1 MSHEELDDLLVILHN
16 QENERED
23 EQFAYMLEE
32 EDTAI
37 VEKFKYGLAQYDE
50 EMFNALC
57 LEFQRNKSRYAIN
70 ALHEI
75 WDANVMM
82 TISKNIIVWPI
93 NDLEKATTIA
103 DGFKNKG
110 RNVRLDQTIGTID
123 GKNIIIQKP
132 IRRGNDYVDRKG
144 KEVVNSGRR
153 SGPVQQQQQQHET
166 PFERNLSET
175 PFSTGGL
182 DKDDQVDGL
191 VPENINAQEWPRK
204 RAHYL
209 GIFMD
214 NA

>member
-57 LEFQRNKSRYAIN
+57 LEFQRNKKRGRRKDQMDFTEQYWLQKHISPRDPTFSF
-70 ALHEI
+70 
-75 WDANVMM
+75 WDHYRIDRSTFDM
-82 TISKNIIVWPI
+82 T
-93 NDLEKATTIA
+93 
-103 DGFKNKG
+103 
-110 RNVRLDQTIGTID
+110 
-123 GKNIIIQKP
+123 
-132 IRRGNDYVDRKG
+132 VDKCICCSQHSGSILRVLILVVG